1 MANLAAYRTRIQ
13 NSLDDS
19 TSKYSNDI
27 IDEALRKILN
37 EYTRAHP
44 NFSTHEHT
52 VATAGRTQSLSVSD
66 LIAIV
71 LLVHPWNNTLNDPY
85 VYERKDFSMAYID
98 GSPTLYFMGDDIPQ
112 VDEIIY
118 LKYGSK
124 QTIED
129 LDSAA
134 ATTVQDDHEDIL
146 VVGASGQAAMMRAS
160 GLNEQW
166 GSRAGEMSAL
176 MQWGNSQ
183 YGRFLDFLM
192 EIKQEAPIDIFPDNF
207 WNIDEW
213 DK

>member
-44 NFSTHEHT
+44 NFAAHEHT
-52 VATAGRTQSLSVSD
+52 VISAGRTQSLSLSD

-71 LLVHPWNNTLNDPY
+71 LLVHPWNDSLTDPY
-85 VYERKDFSMAYID
+85 VYEREDFSMSYIA
-98 GSPTLYFMGDDIPQ
+98 GAPTLYFMGDDIPQ

-118 LKYGSK
+118 LKYACK

-129 LDSAA
+129 LDSGA

-146 VVGASGQAAMMRAS
+146 VVGAAGQAAMMRAS

-166 GSRAGEMSAL
+166 GARAGEMSAL

-183 YGRFLDFLM
+183 YGRFLDFLA
-192 EIKQEAPIDIFPDNF
+192 EIKQEAPIDIFPDKF